1 MFLIYLHVYSIHRS
15 WFKFSSIKGVY
26 SYRNSSFNIE
36 IYYTNILPLLLFK
49 ICNPIY
55 IIILS
60 LYLLVKAAGELID
73 TINRVNTSIPLNI
86 ILFHF

>member
-1 MFLIYLHVYSIHRS
+1 MFLIYLHDYSIHRS

-26 SYRNSSFNIE
+26 SYRNSSLNME
-36 IYYTNILPLLLFK
+36 IYTNILPLLF
-49 ICNPIY
+49 Y
-55 IIILS
+55 FILS

>member
-1 MFLIYLHVYSIHRS
+1 MFFIYLHVYSIHRS

-26 SYRNSSFNIE
+26 SYRNSSLNME
-36 IYYTNILPLLLFK
+36 IYTNILPLLLFK
-49 ICNPIY
+49 IGNPIY

-60 LYLLVKAAGELID
+60 RYLLVKAADELID

>member
-26 SYRNSSFNIE
+26 SYRNSSLNME
-36 IYYTNILPLLLFK
+36 IYTNILPLLLFK
-49 ICNPIY
+49 IGNPIY

-60 LYLLVKAAGELID
+60 LYLLVKAADELID

>member
-36 IYYTNILPLLLFK
+36 IYTNILPLLLFK
-49 ICNPIY
+49 IGNPIY
-55 IIILS
+55 IIIILS
-60 LYLLVKAAGELID
+60 LYLLRL
-73 TINRVNTSIPLNI
+73 RQQVN
-86 ILFHF
+86 

>member
-1 MFLIYLHVYSIHRS
+1 M
-15 WFKFSSIKGVY
+15 
-26 SYRNSSFNIE
+26 E
-36 IYYTNILPLLLFK
+36 IYTNILPLLLFK
-49 ICNPIY
+49 IGNPIY

-60 LYLLVKAAGELID
+60 RYLLVKAADELID

>member
-1 MFLIYLHVYSIHRS
+1 M
-15 WFKFSSIKGVY
+15 
-26 SYRNSSFNIE
+26 E
-36 IYYTNILPLLLFK
+36 IYTNILPLLLFK
-49 ICNPIY
+49 IGNPIY

-60 LYLLVKAAGELID
+60 LYLLIKAAGELID